1 MEQLTIETVA
11 DAPEGVRILRLVGP
25 FTLPSIWEFQ
35 SLVRS
40 GDEHTTILD
49 FTEVPYMDSA
59 ALGSVMGLHVSCQRL
74 NRKYALVG
82 VGQRLRTLFTVSG
95 VNPILITYP
104 TVSEALQSLSPQTK

>member
-11 DAPEGVRILRLVGP
+11 GAPEGVRIIRLAGP

-40 GDEHTTILD
+40 GNEHTTIVD

-59 ALGSVMGLHVSCQRL
+59 ALGSVMGLHVSCQRT
-74 NRKYALVG
+74 NRKYGLVG
-82 VGQRLRTLFTVSG
+82 VAERLRTLFKVSG
-95 VNPILITYP
+95 VGSILITYP
-104 TVSEALQSLSPQTK
+104 TVNEALQSLSPQAR